1 MDLIT
6 DLPVSGGFNSILV
19 MVDHGLMK
27 GVILAPCNKMVD
39 SAGIAKLFLKYVYKH
54 FGLHEKVISDH
65 GLQFI
70 SKFSRELA
78 KLLDY
83 QIAASTAYHP
93 QTDGQMEQ
101 LNQEL
106 ETYLHIYCC
115 SNPEEWVEH
124 LPIAKFVHNHRNHDS
139 RNASPFFLMMGYEP
153 RALPHVLPNSTVPA
167 AEERVQKLQKIREEA
182 ISCHHI
188 AMQ

>member
-6 DLPVSGGFNSILV
+6 DLPTSGGFDSILV
-19 MVDHGLMK
+19 VVDHGLTK
-27 GVILAPCNKMVD
+27 GVILAPCNKTVD
-39 SAGIAKLFLKYVYKH
+39 SAGIAKLFLKYIYKC
-54 FGLHEKVISDH
+54 FGLHDKVISDH
-65 GLQFI
+65 GPQFI

-93 QTDGQMEQ
+93 QTDGQTER

-106 ETYLHIYCC
+106 ETYLRIYCG

-124 LPIAKFVHNHRNHDS
+124 LPTAEFVHNHRKHNSH
-139 RNASPFFLMMGYEP
+139 NTSPFFLMMGYEP

-167 AEERVQKLQKIREEA
+167 VEERVQKL
-182 ISCHHI
+182 
-188 AMQ
+188 